1 MSMKKMC
8 IYVEGQTEQLF
19 VEKLITEIANK
30 NNIAITV
37 KSLKGG
43 GKNSTTAK
51 QLIVLKDKPIDENTK
66 YYILIVNCNADNRVQ
81 SEINENCLNMQNS
94 GYEKVFG
101 VRDLFPKDLKDLPKI
116 LKYAVVK
123 NPDLKITAKS
133 IIAVFEIETW
143 FLAEYRF
150 LEKIDSRLTLPYI
163 IENLGFDLEN
173 DCLDQDMKYHHSAGI
188 LNKIYQSVDR
198 SYNKT
203 YAKSEKIIKNL
214 DYEILYLITKNK
226 LKSLQEFI
234 NELDNFFTIEE

>member
-19 VEKLITEIANK
+19 VEKLIEEIASK
-30 NNIAITV
+30 KEIAIEIR
-37 KSLKGG
+37 SLKGG
-43 GKNSTTAK
+43 GKKSSIEK
-51 QLIVLKDKPIDENTK
+51 QLIPIRYKAINKNTR
-66 YYILIVNCNADNRVQ
+66 YYILIVNCNTDNRVQ

-94 GYEKVFG
+94 GYEKVLG
-101 VRDLFPKDLKDLPKI
+101 IRDLYPAVLKNLPKV

-123 NPDLKITAKS
+123 KPNLKITAKS

-150 LEKIDSRLTLPYI
+150 LEKIDNKLTLPYI

-173 DCLDQDMKYHHSAGI
+173 DCLDQDMKYHHSANV
-188 LNKIYQSVDR
+188 LDEIYR
-198 SYNKT
+198 EAEISYEKK
-203 YAKSEKIIKNL
+203 YAETEKIIENL
-214 DYEILYLITKNK
+214 DYEVLYLITKNK

-234 NELDNFFTIEE
+234 DELDDFFS